1 MLTPKCTFLCH
12 YASHEC
18 LSRCMDYGFLVYVSS
33 FNLMGL
39 TEKNALKSNI
49 CMCPGYMKTETFAM
63 ETFDMERRQCRHLMW
78 FHDRS
83 TPLFSTLGPFLKK
96 IFQRRRPKQEKTS
109 SDWPKIVPVCRT
121 LSYLLKK
128 KKNVFSP
135 MKLIMHLCYVCSVG
149 THQRSFSLWPVL
161 LMLSAV
167 SLFGLSNF
175 VVFCLQTTIV
185 TWNKMYMDWFTVNF
199 S

>member
-1 MLTPKCTFLCH
+1 MHWNQISACALAIWKQKLLLWKLLIWKGDNADIWCDFMIGAHHSFPLWDPLSKNVFNAEGQNKKKLYQIDLKSFLCVG
-12 YASHEC
+12 
-18 LSRCMDYGFLVYVSS
+18 LLVISGPHRWTLV
-33 FNLMGL
+33 
-39 TEKNALKSNI
+39 I
-49 CMCPGYMKTETFAM
+49 RIAM
-63 ETFDMERRQCRHLMW
+63 
-78 FHDRS
+78 
-83 TPLFSTLGPFLKK
+83 
-96 IFQRRRPKQEKTS
+96 
-109 SDWPKIVPVCRT
+109 
-121 LSYLLKK
+121 KK